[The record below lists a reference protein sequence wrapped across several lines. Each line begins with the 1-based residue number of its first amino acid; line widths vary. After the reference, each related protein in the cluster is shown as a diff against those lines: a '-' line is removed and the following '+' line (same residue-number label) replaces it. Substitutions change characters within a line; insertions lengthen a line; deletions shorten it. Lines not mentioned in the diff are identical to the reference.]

1 MCEPT
6 TIMLGIAA
14 AGAATSAV
22 SAINQGKQAEAQGE
36 YQAAEGRRIAAQS
49 ENQAQQSLAYGN
61 YQKAQAEADAETARG
76 EAALQAEQIRKA
88 GQRQRSAAIA
98 ATAGSGVSISDGTAE
113 LINFEIM
120 QGAEKDALTTIL
132 SGNTRAR
139 QIIAQGQ
146 GASISGDNAA
156 ANARAN
162 GAAALANGQNALA
175 SGKNAKSAGY
185 LTAAGSALKFGS
197 QAYGGWSSTA
207 SNPMSRYTS
216 GNLGSGD

>member
-6 TIMLGIAA
+6 TIMLGLAA

-22 SAINQGKQAEAQGE
+22 TAINQGKAAEAEGNRV
-36 YQAAEGRRIAAQS
+36 AAVS
-49 ENQAQQSLAYGN
+49 ENQAQQSIAIGN
-61 YQKAQAEADAETARG
+61 YQKAQAEADADTARG

-98 ATAGSGVSISDGTAE
+98 ATAGSGTSISDGTAE

-146 GASISGDNAA
+146 GASLSADNAA
-156 ANARAN
+156 ANSRAY
-162 GAAALANGQNALA
+162 GTSAQVSGQNA
-175 SGKNAKSAGY
+175 KKAGY
-185 LTAAGSALKFGS
+185 TSAASSALKFGS

-207 SNPMSRYTS
+207 ANPMSRYTS